1 MGFEDQVQK
10 VGDWGLEHIAHAPK
24 DRPHA
29 DNHPGW
35 GISGDAHHPA
45 PAKKG
50 AKESSRKSVD
60 LYPTGRRSFDLSN
73 NIVGKAIDVD
83 VKTQQ
88 NLDKHGLSAFI

>member
-1 MGFEDQVQK
+1 MPRPAASRTLA
-10 VGDWGLEHIAHAPK
+10 GLEHIAHAPK

-50 AKESSRKSVD
+50 AKGGGGK
-60 LYPTGRRSFDLSN
+60 GRFGRQTRTS
-73 NIVGKAIDVD
+73 
-83 VKTQQ
+83 
-88 NLDKHGLSAFI
+88 